1 MPNGLSR
8 TFFLTTANKFDTGY
22 DRYPAERCE
31 VLLDVQ
37 KIEAPLNLSEKVYS
51 SIKKSI
57 VNMDWS
63 NSPREIKL
71 DERRIAEKL
80 GVSRTPLREAIKRLM
95 AEGFVRVESR
105 KGLFVVNKSKAD
117 MLEILLVRSVLEG
130 LGARL
135 AASRVTKEDIHRMKM
150 IFAPFS
156 KKSKKGM
163 TRNYSKYS
171 EANIKFHESILQ
183 LSQCRKLIEMAGNI
197 FDHMRWIRSWS
208 VYNASFQRRFP
219 KTHKEHL
226 EIIKAIEERDSDLAE
241 KRIRAHIEGLFHLL
255 E

>member
-1 MPNGLSR
+1 MRLN
-8 TFFLTTANKFDTGY
+8 
-22 DRYPAERCE
+22 
-31 VLLDVQ
+31 VQ
-37 KIEAPLNLSEKVYS
+37 KIEAPLNLSEMVYS

-63 NSPREIKL
+63 NFPREIKL
-71 DERRIAEKL
+71 DERGISKKL

-95 AEGFVRVESR
+95 AEGFLRVEPR
-105 KGLFVVNKSKAD
+105 KGLFVVNKSKGD

-135 AASRVTKEDIHRMKM
+135 AASRATKEDIHRMKM
-150 IFAPFS
+150 IFSPFGT
-156 KKSKKGM
+156 KSKKDV
-163 TRNYSKYS
+163 TRSYSKYS
-171 EANIKFHESILQ
+171 EANIKFHECILQ

-208 VYNASFQRRFP
+208 IYNASFQRRFP

-241 KRIRAHIEGLFHLL
+241 KRMKAHIEGLFHLL

>member
-1 MPNGLSR
+1 VVYEIPQG
-8 TFFLTTANKFDTGY
+8 GIW
-22 DRYPAERCE
+22 
-31 VLLDVQ
+31 VLLKVQ
-37 KIEAPLNLSEKVYS
+37 KIDAPLNLSEMVYS

-63 NSPREIKL
+63 NLPREIKL
-71 DERRIAEKL
+71 DERGVSEKL
-80 GVSRTPLREAIKRLM
+80 GVSRTPLREAIKRLVG
-95 AEGFVRVESR
+95 EGFLRVESR

-117 MLEILLVRSVLEG
+117 MMEILLVRSVLEG

-135 AASRVTKEDIHRMKM
+135 AASRATQEDIHKMKM
-150 IFAPFS
+150 IFSPFS
-156 KKSKKGM
+156 KKNA

-171 EANIKFHESILQ
+171 EANIKFHEFILQ

-208 VYNASFQRRFP
+208 IYNATFQKRFP
-219 KTHKEHL
+219 KVHKEHL
-226 EIIKAIEERDSDLAE
+226 EIIKAIEKRDPDLAE
-241 KRIRAHIEGLFHLL
+241 KRIKAHVEGLLHLL

>member
-1 MPNGLSR
+1 
-8 TFFLTTANKFDTGY
+8 
-22 DRYPAERCE
+22 
-31 VLLDVQ
+31 VLLNVQ
-37 KIEAPLNLSEKVYS
+37 KIDTPLNLSEMVYS

-63 NSPREIKL
+63 NSPREMKL
-71 DERRIAEKL
+71 DERTIAEKL

-117 MLEILLVRSVLEG
+117 MLEILLIRSVLEG

-135 AASRVTKEDIHRMKM
+135 AASRATKEDIHRMKM

-171 EANIKFHESILQ
+171 EANIQFHESILQ

-208 VYNASFQRRFP
+208 IYNTSFQRRFP
-219 KTHKEHL
+219 RVHKEHL

-241 KRIRAHIEGLFHLL
+241 KRIKAHIEGLFHLL

>member
-1 MPNGLSR
+1 
-8 TFFLTTANKFDTGY
+8 
-22 DRYPAERCE
+22 
-31 VLLDVQ
+31 VLLNVQ
-37 KIEAPLNLSEKVYS
+37 KIDTPLNLSEMVYS

-63 NSPREIKL
+63 NSPREMKL
-71 DERRIAEKL
+71 DERTIAEKL

-117 MLEILLVRSVLEG
+117 MLEILVIRSVLEG

-135 AASRVTKEDIHRMKM
+135 AASRATKEDIHRMKM
-150 IFAPFS
+150 IFAPF
-156 KKSKKGM
+156 SKKGM

-208 VYNASFQRRFP
+208 IYNTSFQRRFP
-219 KTHKEHL
+219 RVHKEHL

-241 KRIRAHIEGLFHLL
+241 KRIKAHIEGLFHLL

>member
-1 MPNGLSR
+1 L
-8 TFFLTTANKFDTGY
+8 
-22 DRYPAERCE
+22 
-31 VLLDVQ
+31 LLDIQ
-37 KIEAPLNLSEKVYS
+37 KIETPLNLSEMAYS
-51 SIKKSI
+51 SIKKI
-57 VNMDWS
+57 ILNMDWS
-63 NSPREIKL
+63 NSPREIRL
-71 DERRIAEKL
+71 DERKIAEKL

-95 AEGFVRVESR
+95 AEGFVRIEPR

-117 MLEILLVRSVLEG
+117 MLEILSVRSVLEG

-135 AASRVTKEDIHRMKM
+135 AATRATQEDIHRMKM
-150 IFAPFS
+150 IFSPF
-156 KKSKKGM
+156 SKKGM

-171 EANIKFHESILQ
+171 EANVEFHEFILQ

-208 VYNASFQRRFP
+208 IYNATFQKRFS
-219 KTHKEHL
+219 KVHKEHL
-226 EIIKAIEERDSDLAE
+226 EIIKAIEKRDPDLAE

>member
-1 MPNGLSR
+1 M
-8 TFFLTTANKFDTGY
+8 
-22 DRYPAERCE
+22 
-31 VLLDVQ
+31 LLNVQ
-37 KIEAPLNLSEKVYS
+37 KIDAPLNLSEMVYS

-63 NSPREIKL
+63 NFPREMKL
-71 DERRIAEKL
+71 DERTIAEKL

-117 MLEILLVRSVLEG
+117 MLEILLIRSVLEG

-135 AASRVTKEDIHRMKM
+135 AASRATKEDIHRMKM
-150 IFAPFS
+150 IFSPFS
-156 KKSKKGM
+156 KKGM
-163 TRNYSKYS
+163 RKNYSKYS

-208 VYNASFQRRFP
+208 IYNASFQRRFP
-219 KTHKEHL
+219 KVHKEHL
-226 EIIKAIEERDSDLAE
+226 EIIKAIEKRDSDLAE
-241 KRIRAHIEGLFHLL
+241 KRIKAHIEGLFHLL

>member
-1 MPNGLSR
+1 M
-8 TFFLTTANKFDTGY
+8 
-22 DRYPAERCE
+22 
-31 VLLDVQ
+31 LLKVQ
-37 KIEAPLNLSEKVYS
+37 KIDAPLNLSEMVYA

-63 NSPREIKL
+63 NSPREMKL
-71 DERRIAEKL
+71 DERTIAEQL

-117 MLEILLVRSVLEG
+117 MQEILLVRSALEG

-135 AASRVTKEDIHRMKM
+135 AATRATQDDLHRMKM
-150 IFAPFS
+150 IFSPFT
-156 KKSKKGM
+156 KKGM
-163 TRNYSKYS
+163 ARNYLKYS
-171 EANIKFHESILQ
+171 EANIKFHEFILQ

-208 VYNASFQRRFP
+208 IYNASFQRRFP
-219 KTHKEHL
+219 KVHKEHL
-226 EIIKAIEERDSDLAE
+226 EIIRAIEKKDPDLAE
-241 KRIRAHIEGLFHLL
+241 KRIKAHIEGLLRLL

>member
-1 MPNGLSR
+1 MVYEIPQG
-8 TFFLTTANKFDTGY
+8 GIW
-22 DRYPAERCE
+22 
-31 VLLDVQ
+31 VLLKVQ
-37 KIEAPLNLSEKVYS
+37 KIDAPLNLSEMVYS

-63 NSPREIKL
+63 NLPREIKL
-71 DERRIAEKL
+71 DERGVSEKL
-80 GVSRTPLREAIKRLM
+80 GVSRTPLREAIKRLVG
-95 AEGFVRVESR
+95 EGFLRVESR

-117 MLEILLVRSVLEG
+117 MMEILLVRSVLEG

-135 AASRVTKEDIHRMKM
+135 AASRATQEDIHKMKM
-150 IFAPFS
+150 IFSPFS
-156 KKSKKGM
+156 KKNA

-171 EANIKFHESILQ
+171 EANIKFHEFILQ

-208 VYNASFQRRFP
+208 IYNATFQKRFP
-219 KTHKEHL
+219 KVHKEHL
-226 EIIKAIEERDSDLAE
+226 EIIKAIEKRDPDLAE
-241 KRIRAHIEGLFHLL
+241 KRIKAHVEGLLHLL

>member
-1 MPNGLSR
+1 M
-8 TFFLTTANKFDTGY
+8 
-22 DRYPAERCE
+22 
-31 VLLDVQ
+31 LLKVQ
-37 KIEAPLNLSEKVYS
+37 KIDAPLNLSEMVYA

-63 NSPREIKL
+63 NSPREMKL
-71 DERRIAEKL
+71 DERTIAEQL

-95 AEGFVRVESR
+95 TEGFVRVESR

-117 MLEILLVRSVLEG
+117 MQEILLVRSALEG

-135 AASRVTKEDIHRMKM
+135 AVSRATQEDIHQMKLL
-150 IFAPFS
+150 FAPFT
-156 KKSKKGM
+156 KKNKKGM
-163 TRNYSKYS
+163 LRNYLKYS
-171 EANIKFHESILQ
+171 EANIKFHEFILQ

-208 VYNASFQRRFP
+208 IYNASFQRRFP
-219 KTHKEHL
+219 KVHKEHL
-226 EIIKAIEERDSDLAE
+226 EIIRAIEKKDPDLAE
-241 KRIRAHIEGLFHLL
+241 KRIKAHIEGLLRLL

>member
-1 MPNGLSR
+1 M
-8 TFFLTTANKFDTGY
+8 
-22 DRYPAERCE
+22 
-31 VLLDVQ
+31 LLRVQ
-37 KIEAPLNLSEKVYS
+37 KIDAPLNLSEMVYA

-63 NSPREIKL
+63 NLPREIKL
-71 DERRIAEKL
+71 DERGISEKL
-80 GVSRTPLREAIKRLM
+80 GVSRTPLREAIKRLVG
-95 AEGFVRVESR
+95 EGFLRVEPR

-135 AASRVTKEDIHRMKM
+135 AASRATEEDIQRMKM
-150 IFAPFS
+150 IFSPFS
-156 KKSKKGM
+156 TKSKKGM

-171 EANIKFHESILQ
+171 EANIKFHEYILQ

-208 VYNASFQRRFP
+208 IYNASFQGRFP

-226 EIIKAIEERDSDLAE
+226 QIIKAIEKRDSDLAE
-241 KRIRAHIEGLFHLL
+241 KRIKAHIEGLFHLL

>member
-1 MPNGLSR
+1 M
-8 TFFLTTANKFDTGY
+8 
-22 DRYPAERCE
+22 
-31 VLLDVQ
+31 LLDVK
-37 KIEAPLNLSEKVYS
+37 KIEAPLNLSEMVYA

-63 NSPREIKL
+63 NSPREMKL
-71 DERRIAEKL
+71 DERRIAAKL

-117 MLEILLVRSVLEG
+117 MQEILLVRSALEG

-135 AASRVTKEDIHRMKM
+135 AATRATQDDLHRMKM
-150 IFAPFS
+150 IFSPFT
-156 KKSKKGM
+156 KKGM
-163 TRNYSKYS
+163 TRNYLKYS
-171 EANIKFHESILQ
+171 EANIKFHEFILQ

-208 VYNASFQRRFP
+208 IYNASFQRRFP
-219 KTHKEHL
+219 KVHKEHL
-226 EIIKAIEERDSDLAE
+226 EIIRAIERRDPDLAE
-241 KRIRAHIEGLFHLL
+241 KRIKAHIEGLLHLL

>member
-1 MPNGLSR
+1 
-8 TFFLTTANKFDTGY
+8 
-22 DRYPAERCE
+22 
-31 VLLDVQ
+31 VLLNVQ
-37 KIEAPLNLSEKVYS
+37 KIDTPLNLSEMVYS

-63 NSPREIKL
+63 NSPREMKL
-71 DERRIAEKL
+71 DERTIAEKL

-117 MLEILLVRSVLEG
+117 MLEILLIRSVLEG

-135 AASRVTKEDIHRMKM
+135 AASRATKEDIHRMKM
-150 IFAPFS
+150 IFAPF
-156 KKSKKGM
+156 SKKGM

-208 VYNASFQRRFP
+208 IYNISFQRRFP
-219 KTHKEHL
+219 RVHKEHL

-241 KRIRAHIEGLFHLL
+241 KRIKAHIEGLFHLL

>member
-1 MPNGLSR
+1 
-8 TFFLTTANKFDTGY
+8 
-22 DRYPAERCE
+22 
-31 VLLDVQ
+31 VLLRVQ
-37 KIEAPLNLSEKVYS
+37 KIEAPLNLSEMVYS

-63 NSPREIKL
+63 NLPREIKL
-71 DERRIAEKL
+71 DERGISEKL
-80 GVSRTPLREAIKRLM
+80 GVSRTPLREAIKRLVG
-95 AEGFVRVESR
+95 EGFLRVEPR

-135 AASRVTKEDIHRMKM
+135 AASRATKEDIHKIKM
-150 IFAPFS
+150 IFSPFG
-156 KKSKKGM
+156 KKNA

-208 VYNASFQRRFP
+208 IYNATFEKRFS
-219 KTHKEHL
+219 KVHKEHL
-226 EIIKAIEERDSDLAE
+226 DIIKALEKRDSDLAE
-241 KRIRAHIEGLFHLL
+241 KRIKAHIEGLFHLL